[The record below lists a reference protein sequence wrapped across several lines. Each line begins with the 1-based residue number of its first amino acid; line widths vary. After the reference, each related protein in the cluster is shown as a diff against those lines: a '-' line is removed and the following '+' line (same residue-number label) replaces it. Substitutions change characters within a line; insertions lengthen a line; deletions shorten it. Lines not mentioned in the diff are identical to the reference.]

1 MPASRVSCVARSP
14 GVLSLTTLFV
24 IAIAAGCRQE
34 VTRWDAAQEAT
45 DGKKTSVADSAI
57 DGGELNQFFP
67 KQGAAG
73 SEGYD
78 IVFLQEKQGMAQAS
92 LRKGGEELAVLSI
105 FDTNSNPE
113 ARDKFAGAE
122 KVAGHPAIDETK
134 SLSALVGN
142 RFQVQIR
149 SMATG
154 FGKSDRQAW
163 LEKFDLLGISE
174 IE

>member
-1 MPASRVSCVARSP
+1 MGVSRLLVASHM
-14 GVLSLTTLFV
+14 L
-24 IAIAAGCRQE
+24 IALLVVTVTAGCRE
-34 VTRWDAAQEAT
+34 EPSRWDAAQVAT
-45 DGKKTSVADSAI
+45 EGKKTSTAASAI

-67 KQGAAG
+67 KQG
-73 SEGYD
+73 EGYD
-78 IVFLQEKQGMAQAS
+78 MVFLQEKQGMAQAS

-105 FDTNSNPE
+105 FDTNSNPS
-113 ARDKFAGAE
+113 ARDKFEGAQEIAGY
-122 KVAGHPAIDETK
+122 PAVDETK
-134 SLSALVGN
+134 SLSALVGK